1 MYASNRALS
10 DELFQLSGWPQDC
23 DSGYS
28 LSFLLRK
35 LPDGY
40 GLVKLAAD
48 HWIVFEVRTMQPQNG
63 EKAETPEDAA
73 AAVCIKLWTQRVAQ
87 PLESDQQL

>member
-1 MYASNRALS
+1 MYASSKELS

-28 LSFLLRK
+28 LSYLLRK

-40 GLVKLAAD
+40 GLVRIKID
-48 HWIVFEVRTMQPQNG
+48 HWVLFEVKTMQTQNG
-63 EKAETPEDAA
+63 ERAETPENAA
-73 AAVCIKLWTQRVAQ
+73 CALCIKLWRQGVLIR
-87 PLESDQQL
+87 

>member
-1 MYASNRALS
+1 MYASNGELS

-23 DSGYS
+23 SSGYS
-28 LSFLLRK
+28 LSYLMRK

-40 GLVKLAAD
+40 GLVRLAAD

-63 EKAETPEDAA
+63 EKAVTPENAA
-73 AAVCIKLWTQRVAQ
+73 CSLCIELWRRGVLAKGAV
-87 PLESDQQL
+87 